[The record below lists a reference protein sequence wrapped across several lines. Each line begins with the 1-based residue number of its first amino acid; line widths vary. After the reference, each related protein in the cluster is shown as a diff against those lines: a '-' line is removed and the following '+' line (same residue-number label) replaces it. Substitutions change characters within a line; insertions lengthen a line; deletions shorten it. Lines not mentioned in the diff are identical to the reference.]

1 LELVEEILKT
11 MKSDNSFIVDQLLN
25 VIKDRTLDI
34 KIRIRKQ
41 ALQGLAVIY
50 KKVHSKLSNK
60 ELFPIVKWI
69 PSKIMH
75 VHFQDSADD
84 KLVVERL
91 LNSSIVPYSLL
102 SQEKMAQLYYAYL
115 TFDEYSTM
123 ALMEI
128 MKDRIQLVPPLS
140 ILF

>member
-1 LELVEEILKT
+1 
-11 MKSDNSFIVDQLLN
+11 MKSDNAFIVDQLLN
-25 VIKDRTLDI
+25 VLKDRTLDI

-128 MKDRIQLVPPLS
+128 MKDRIL
-140 ILF
+140 